1 MITQGYIQN
10 PREFNGTVAIRWL
23 RTESES
29 GDRKLKFDWLNFI
42 NKDPKFWV
50 LMGSKVIFR
59 YDWTIKSKIC
69 VLDW

>member
-1 MITQGYIQN
+1 MKESKYNIKRYLPI
-10 PREFNGTVAIRWL
+10 
-23 RTESES
+23 ESES

-59 YDWTIKSKIC
+59 YD
-69 VLDW
+69 